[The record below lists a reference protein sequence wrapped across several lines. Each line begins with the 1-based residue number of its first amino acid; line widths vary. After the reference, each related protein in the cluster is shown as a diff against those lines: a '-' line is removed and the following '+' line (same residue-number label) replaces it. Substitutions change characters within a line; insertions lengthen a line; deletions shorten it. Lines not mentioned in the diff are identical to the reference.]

1 MKTEDERIAKPGIV
15 GSLIFIVI
23 FILVL
28 IWFGVNEEEQDGS
41 GENGSATGA
50 LALST
55 PAASRLTAG

>member
-1 MKTEDERIAKPGIV
+1 MTDKDERTATPGIV
-15 GSLIFIVI
+15 GSVIFILI

-28 IWFGVNEEEQDGS
+28 IWSGVKEEEQDGS

-55 PAASRLTAG
+55 RAASRLMAG